1 MKLSRR
7 RRINNIATT
16 AYTSVDVYANTVT
29 SITTVGATA
38 AANVASATVASTVD
52 RSEEVY
58 MCEVDGVIGV
68 RGGDGWIGEVV
79 WDESTEV
86 ICYEV

>member
-16 AYTSVDVYANTVT
+16 AYTSFDVYANTVT
-29 SITTVGATA
+29 PITTVGATA

-52 RSEEVY
+52 RSEEVN
-58 MCEVDGVIGV
+58 MCEVDGVIGGWV
-68 RGGDGWIGEVV
+68 NWRGGLG
-79 WDESTEV
+79 
-86 ICYEV
+86 